1 MTIIR
6 KIIHKD
12 DIPLLSAEQKDRL
25 ETLKDRPI
33 DLSDVPE
40 ELDWS
45 HAVRGKFTKKRL
57 PVDDDVFEW
66 LEKDGKPAEV
76 RLNEL
81 LHKLMED
88 EGQGEHFRTLVKTLN
103 KKSKSLKSMA
113 LALEFFKPQKYAVHG
128 AMFF

>member
-12 DIPLLSAEQKDRL
+12 DIPSLSAEQKERL
-25 ETLKDRPI
+25 EALKDRPI
-33 DLSDVPE
+33 DLSDAPE

-45 HAVRGKFTKKRL
+45 NAVRGKFTKKHL
-57 PVDDDVFEW
+57 PVDDEVFEW

-88 EGQGEHFRTLVKTLN
+88 EG
-103 KKSKSLKSMA
+103 
-113 LALEFFKPQKYAVHG
+113 
-128 AMFF
+128 

>member
-1 MTIIR
+1 MTITR

-12 DIPLLSAEQKDRL
+12 DIPSLSAEQKERL
-25 ETLKDRPI
+25 EALKDRPV
-33 DLSDVPE
+33 DLSDAPE

-45 HAVRGKFTKKRL
+45 QAMRGKFTKKRL

-66 LEKDGKPAEV
+66 LQKDGKPAEV

-88 EGQGEHFRTLVKTLN
+88 EG
-103 KKSKSLKSMA
+103 
-113 LALEFFKPQKYAVHG
+113 
-128 AMFF
+128 